1 MKKKKLWIAV
11 GVVILFVA
19 IGGIFGKRNENAD
32 NADSGTK
39 STSNVVAET
48 SSVKSSS
55 STSSTSS
62 ANDKLGD
69 LGFLEKN
76 VRNDTTGNY
85 RIMKIAED
93 VQIEDIALDYYKK
106 YFSDSKEVHFI
117 INFSKNTTTSIT
129 DMGTL
134 LDVTVHEYV
143 SKEEHDA
150 KALGGGTVLAE
161 YHVDKETG
169 KVEKVQ

>member
-1 MKKKKLWIAV
+1 MRKKKVWVVV

-19 IGGIFGKRNENAD
+19 IGGIFGKRNENT
-32 NADSGTK
+32 NSADSGTK
-39 STSNVVAET
+39 PSSNVAAEI
-48 SSVKSSS
+48 SSAKSSS
-55 STSSTSS
+55 TTSS
-62 ANDKLGD
+62 ASSAEDKLGD

-76 VRNDTTGNY
+76 VRNDATGNY

-117 INFSKNTTTSIT
+117 INFSKSTTTSIA

-150 KALGGGTVLAE
+150 KALGGGAVLAE
-161 YHVDKETG
+161 YHVDKESG

>member
-1 MKKKKLWIAV
+1 MRKKKVWVVV

-19 IGGIFGKRNENAD
+19 IGGIFGKRNENT
-32 NADSGTK
+32 NGADSGTK
-39 STSNVVAET
+39 PSSNVASET
-48 SSVKSSS
+48 SSAKSSS
-55 STSSTSS
+55 TTSS
-62 ANDKLGD
+62 ASSAEDKLGD

-76 VRNDTTGNY
+76 VRNDSTGNY

-117 INFSKNTTTSIT
+117 INFSKNTTTSIA

-143 SKEEHDA
+143 KKEEHDA
-150 KALGGGTVLAE
+150 KALGGGAVSAE
-161 YHVDKETG
+161 YHVDKESG

>member
-1 MKKKKLWIAV
+1 MKRTKLWIVV
-11 GVVILFVA
+11 GVIILFVA
-19 IGGIFGKRNENAD
+19 IGGIFGKRNENID
-32 NADSGTK
+32 SADSGTK
-39 STSNVVAET
+39 SASNVAAET

-55 STSSTSS
+55 TTSSTSS
-62 ANDKLGD
+62 AEDKLGD

-76 VRNDTTGNY
+76 VRNDATGNY

-106 YFSDSKEVHFI
+106 YFSDSKEVHFV

-134 LDVTVHEYV
+134 LDVTVHEYIN
-143 SKEEHDA
+143 KEEHDA
-150 KALGGGTVLAE
+150 KVLGGGKVLAQ
-161 YHVDKETG
+161 YQVNKESG
-169 KVEKVQ
+169 KVEKIQ